1 MEHASD
7 RRRRSSLFRL
17 AIVGALV
24 HWPSAKPS
32 RFRAA
37 VPYSR
42 YAAVYLAA
50 QQPRSFPAVVHVT
63 EEDYVRQPFASNDDP
78 GSEDVRSDALWRRFH
93 ARLLILG
100 MRRLGNRADAED
112 MAQDALQRVAKAL
125 DENRLREPGALPAFV
140 YQTAVHV
147 CQQSLRKRYRERRAL
162 QGYANAS
169 HEENG
174 VPHALTDLID
184 DERRRVVRLALQ
196 SLALDDRELLEQ
208 LYTRDADPEQLAG
221 RLGISSGALRVRKHR
236 ALQRL
241 SAALGEEVTQ

>member
-1 MEHASD
+1 VATCEN
-7 RRRRSSLFRL
+7 RELPGNF
-17 AIVGALV
+17 
-24 HWPSAKPS
+24 
-32 RFRAA
+32 
-37 VPYSR
+37 
-42 YAAVYLAA
+42 
-50 QQPRSFPAVVHVT
+50 HVT
-63 EEDYVRQPFASNDDP
+63 EEDHVREPTDTEDDFAS
-78 GSEDVRSDALWRRFH
+78 SDVDSDALWRRFH

-100 MRRLGNRADAED
+100 RRRLGNRADAED

-125 DENRLREPGALPAFV
+125 HENRLREPGALPAFV

-162 QGYANAS
+162 EGYAHAS
-169 HEENG
+169 LDEASAA
-174 VPHALTDLID
+174 HALSDLID

-208 LYTRDADPEQLAG
+208 LYTRDADPDELAG